1 MKKRLALLTAL
12 VFLVPAGSARAT
24 PFVIQPGEYG
34 VNTLGPFKTKWSRS
48 YAPDIGAAT
57 RAFGAPSNSFPSGW
71 GGCVVKWKRYGL
83 RIEFYNFGGDPRGTC
98 HPEVGLAQSFTIEDS
113 RKWRSWK
120 GLRIG
125 MPEADVERYH
135 GWAEWHDGGRF
146 NDPGYWLRAQF
157 SPFGDGSEYAV
168 VAAHLRH
175 DLYGKVAG
183 FSGWI
188 GAAGE

>member
-1 MKKRLALLTAL
+1 MKRLTLLTAL
-12 VFLVPAGSARAT
+12 VALLLATSASAAR
-24 PFVIQPGEYG
+24 FIIKPGKYG
-34 VNTLGPFKTKWSRS
+34 VNRLGPYKTKWSRA

-57 RAFGAPSNSFPSGW
+57 RAFGAPSNLYPNGS

-83 RIEFYNFGGDPRGTC
+83 RIEFYNFGGDTRGTC

-113 RKWRSWK
+113 RRWRSWK

-125 MPEADVERYH
+125 IPEADVEYYH
-135 GWAEWHDGGRF
+135 AWAEWHNGGRF
-146 NDPGYWLRAQF
+146 NDPGYWLRSQL
-157 SPFGDGSEYAV
+157 SPFGNGNEYPI

-175 DLYGKVAG
+175 DFYGKVYR